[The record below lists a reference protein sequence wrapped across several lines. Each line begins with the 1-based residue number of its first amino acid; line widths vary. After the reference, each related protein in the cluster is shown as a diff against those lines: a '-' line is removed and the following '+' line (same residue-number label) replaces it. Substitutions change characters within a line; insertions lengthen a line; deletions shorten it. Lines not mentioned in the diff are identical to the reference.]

1 MAKRTSQQ
9 MGSCTSTTV
18 PVQKDQ
24 SQVSVACERV
34 CQRAMEEIIN
44 KQVAHGLGKVLAG
57 VMTDP
62 VSANVYADLVGMD
75 SNNRKVMQAFVEGG
89 QEAGFKA
96 LFTSPDGE
104 RPLSYAESRA
114 LYG

>member
-1 MAKRTSQQ
+1 
-9 MGSCTSTTV
+9 
-18 PVQKDQ
+18 
-24 SQVSVACERV
+24 
-34 CQRAMEEIIN
+34 
-44 KQVAHGLGKVLAG
+44 
-57 VMTDP
+57 
-62 VSANVYADLVGMD
+62 VYADLVGMD